1 MSLKVELQNIG
12 GLRGKHSFSFEK
24 GLNVLKSPNASGK
37 SSLLNAIYLILANEN
52 LSQSELKYFLTDNEV
67 GGYVR
72 ITDEQG
78 QKSEIRL
85 TRNASD
91 AVELSRLEINISS
104 EPRLNQILSYLR
116 ERSKLNAGIQSADE
130 VIIENWFQDVTN
142 VNKYHNTWT
151 IAQSLSQSLESK
163 VESLR
168 GKQEEDI
175 GPSQSLREKKG
186 QKLQKI
192 QAEKEKIIS
201 DPNNQKNEREIKEL
215 NKEMEKIIE
224 DIESKTAQLLGLPN
238 VEDMESE
245 IKIKETDIEALEEKL
260 KNIESERESS
270 QIERQK
276 WEQHV
281 IDINKKIQ
289 NLKIE
294 IAQIKD
300 DRTKCADSLKD
311 KKKLKDRSVCPLCNS
326 QIDRAETAR
335 QMKELEANYDRF
347 IGEEEKLERQK
358 NNLESDRK
366 TAQSKAKELAD
377 KIKYAPEKINAEI
390 QKLKKEV
397 QVLKIS
403 LKETKKQRTELDRA
417 LEEKNSEKN
426 AIEERIKE
434 NLNPAF
440 KDKIE
445 KLEVEIRNLNLEIQ
459 ELDVKINKFLKEN
472 EELRK
477 CEKRYKVAAKIQ
489 DYYRT
494 KVEII
499 RKDMIKKIND
509 QLEKSFELL
518 SLAELE
524 RITLDP
530 DHFKITIQRKD
541 KSYTSLEKMSG
552 AERALIAVI
561 ISYIVKKTVL
571 PNDPIFLI
579 DEVTSE
585 MDDTRFKDILSYIS
599 NEIPYLIISRHS
611 PFQGEREILTPK
623 MIYHEI

>member
-37 SSLLNAIYLILANEN
+37 SSLLNAFYLILANES
-52 LSQSELKYFLTDNEV
+52 LSQSELKDYLTDNEV

-91 AVELSRLEINISS
+91 EVELSRSEINIST
-104 EPRLNQILSYLR
+104 EPRLNQILSFLR
-116 ERSKLNAGIQSADE
+116 EKSKINAGIQSADE
-130 VIIENWFQDVTN
+130 LIIENWFQDVTN
-142 VNKYHNTWT
+142 VNKYHNVWT
-151 IAQSLSQSLESK
+151 IAQDLSQKLESK
-163 VESLR
+163 VESLK
-168 GKQEEDI
+168 GKQSEDI
-175 GPSQSLREKKG
+175 GPSQNLREDKE
-186 QKLQKI
+186 QQLQAL
-192 QAEKEKIIS
+192 QAEKEKIVS

-215 NKEMEKIIE
+215 NKELEKVDE
-224 DIESKTAQLLGLPN
+224 DFNKIKAELLEFSNEGD
-238 VEDMESE
+238 VKEE
-245 IKIKETDIEALEEKL
+245 IKIKETNIETLEEKL

-276 WEQHV
+276 WEQRV
-281 IDINKKIQ
+281 IDLTKKIQ
-289 NLKIE
+289 NLKIQ
-294 IAQIKD
+294 ITQIKN
-300 DRTKCADSLKD
+300 DRAKCADSLKD

-335 QMKELEANYDRF
+335 QMKELEATLDGF
-347 IGEEEKLERQK
+347 IEEEEKLERQK
-358 NNLESDRK
+358 NNLESDKK

-377 KIKYAPEKINAEI
+377 KIKYSPQKISDEI

-397 QVLKIS
+397 QELKNS
-403 LKETKKQRTELDRA
+403 LKETKKRRTELEGA

-426 AIEERIKE
+426 AIEERIRE

-445 KLEVEIRNLNLEIQ
+445 KLEKEIRNLGLEIE

-477 CEKRYKVAAKIQ
+477 FEKRYNVANKIQ

-499 RKDMIKKIND
+499 RKIMVKKIND

-518 SLAELE
+518 NLAELE

-585 MDDTRFKDILSYIS
+585 MDDTRFKDILDYIS
-599 NEIPYLIISRHS
+599 NEILYLIVSRHS
-611 PFQGEREILTPK
+611 PYQGERETLTPN